1 VRRLVLALA
10 CLALL
15 AAVPACGGD
24 DEEAS
29 DEEQI
34 TVTDTTDET
43 TTDETDIFEGLD
55 SEECLQLASIGAA
68 IGQALSGQGGTQS
81 EESAEL
87 LAELVEEAP
96 DEIRADI
103 QTVADGLGEYIE
115 AIRDLDLQ
123 EGQTPT
129 ADQLQQIQAAI
140 ASIDQ
145 PELQAASERLSTW
158 AEENC

>member
-1 VRRLVLALA
+1 MRRLVLALA

-15 AAVPACGGD
+15 VAVPACGGD
-24 DEEAS
+24 DEAS
-29 DEEQI
+29 DDEEI
-34 TVTDTTDET
+34 TVTETTDET

-55 SEECLQLASIGAA
+55 SEECLQLASVGAA
-68 IGQALSGQGGTQS
+68 IGQAFGGQGGAES

-87 LAELVEEAP
+87 LAELVEKAP

-115 AIRDLDLQ
+115 VIRDLDLE